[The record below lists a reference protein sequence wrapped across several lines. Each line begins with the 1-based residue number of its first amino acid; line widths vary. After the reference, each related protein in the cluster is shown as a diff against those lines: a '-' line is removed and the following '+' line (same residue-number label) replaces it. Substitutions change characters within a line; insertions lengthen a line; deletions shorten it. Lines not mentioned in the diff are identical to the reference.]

1 MVSEILMDRN
11 VTFCI
16 LLHKQF
22 INVIKTF
29 IVCQILTDFCV
40 DNVNSSFKIFKDS
53 IFFDF
58 ANINLFYSI
67 FVN

>member
-40 DNVNSSFKIFKDS
+40 DNVGNPLPRQAKFREFLI
-53 IFFDF
+53 
-58 ANINLFYSI
+58 
-67 FVN
+67 